1 MMREGAGNIPAQFGN
16 GLLTVFLDWQQMEKI
31 KSKGKSSHIRRY
43 NPFNLPLGK
52 SLDSDHLK

>member
-43 NPFNLPLGK
+43 KPF
-52 SLDSDHLK
+52 